1 MAACELKN
9 TKYKESN
16 VTKIK
21 YFECNKKNRKL
32 SIFLKMGLVFGK
44 KRPALW
50 FKLNVKGKGYNSVVV
65 KDSTI
70 GRTFL
75 VIEFMVCRTHGYLK
89 NWWQHVKT
97 LLLEYL
103 VVI

>member
-1 MAACELKN
+1 M
-9 TKYKESN
+9 N
-16 VTKIK
+16 VT
-21 YFECNKKNRKL
+21 KKNRKL
-32 SIFLKMGLVFGK
+32 SIFLKKGLVFGK

-50 FKLNVKGKGYNSVVV
+50 FKLNVKEKGYNFVVV
-65 KDSTI
+65 KDSTF